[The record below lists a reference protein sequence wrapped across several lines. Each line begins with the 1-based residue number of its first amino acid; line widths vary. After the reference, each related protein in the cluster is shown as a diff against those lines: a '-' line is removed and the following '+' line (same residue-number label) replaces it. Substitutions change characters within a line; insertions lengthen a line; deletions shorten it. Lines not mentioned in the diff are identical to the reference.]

1 MHSTCGKQ
9 AESLPNLPT
18 TAAASRKDI
27 SKTATIGDAR
37 ETIAE
42 IAVAA
47 VAKISVVKSPNKL
60 GMGFAG
66 PVKIGIEMQMKQ
78 SRFEML
84 PIASVTSDFQST

>member
-1 MHSTCGKQ
+1 MRATCHKQ
-9 AESLPNLPT
+9 AEYLPNLPA
-18 TAAASRKDI
+18 TAAANRKDI
-27 SKTATIGDAR
+27 SKAATIGDAR

-42 IAVAA
+42 IAVAV
-47 VAKISVVKSPNKL
+47 VAKISVVKSPKKL

-66 PVKIGIEMQMKQ
+66 PVKIGTEIQMKQ